1 MFPGTSQ
8 AEGGVRGL
16 ELDILMDPKSSGFN
30 SLDPVSTDRVYG
42 IRVAET
48 QSCPLG

>member
-8 AEGGVRGL
+8 AEGGVGV
-16 ELDILMDPKSSGFN
+16 ELDILMDPKSSGFK

-42 IRVAET
+42 IRVRET